1 MPLLQGLD
9 VLVLDALRRRPHPTH
24 FNVEQAIDMA
34 ARMARRGLLIGWSA
48 GAALVAAAR
57 VARELERGVV
67 VAILP
72 DGAER
77 YLSDAAWDG
86 EA

>member
-1 MPLLQGLD
+1 
-9 VLVLDALRRRPHPTH
+9 
-24 FNVEQAIDMA
+24 MA
-34 ARMARRGLLIGWSA
+34 KRMVRRGLSIGWSG

-77 YLSDAAWDG
+77 YLGDPSWG
-86 EA
+86 EP

>member
-1 MPLLQGLD
+1 MG
-9 VLVLDALRRRPHPTH
+9 VA
-24 FNVEQAIDMA
+24 
-34 ARMARRGLLIGWSA
+34 LLIGWSA